1 MNDSRLGITRE
12 NLLLIVP
19 PALTQDPSMMALA
32 SSDAEALAA
41 RLAEIDR
48 VRIISNIDGLDEAV
62 LDILAYDFKVDW
74 YDPEYSLEEKRRTL
88 KDNWLVHKHLGTKYA
103 VRTALNAVYP
113 GAIVQEWFEYG
124 GNPYCFRVI
133 LPASEELT
141 VEKQKR
147 VLSWIPYYKNLRSHL
162 EKITALV
169 EAAACVYMVFCAH
182 RFDFR
187 TQPSIFGLQ
196 TVRLDGVH
204 FLDGSWLLSTEWA
217 RGAKF
222 PIAALHYGR
231 GYQVLLQGTA
241 SIRGCT
247 PCMPDIKTGDKMRA
261 WQDGGGS
268 QSYRAALYCGKE
280 LHPLLCEGM
289 SIGGRSFYMPGIK
302 TADKLKTRKENGVSQ
317 SYRAVISAGV
327 EAGGTVSARLMT
339 DSMWT
344 LNGARSL
351 DGSRKLNAELGS
363 SKL

>member
-182 RFDFR
+182 RFNFR
-187 TQPSIFGLQ
+187 AGSSIFGMQ

-204 FLDGSWLLSTEWA
+204 FLDGGWLLSTEWA

-268 QSYRAALYCGKE
+268 QS
-280 LHPLLCEGM
+280 
-289 SIGGRSFYMPGIK
+289 
-302 TADKLKTRKENGVSQ
+302 
-317 SYRAVISAGV
+317 
-327 EAGGTVSARLMT
+327 
-339 DSMWT
+339 
-344 LNGARSL
+344 
-351 DGSRKLNAELGS
+351 
-363 SKL
+363 